1 MGYSIVQSKKYE
13 NEIKVPNAPET
24 SVVPDTDFI
33 EIPNTTEDNITDEE
47 ITDDNIITDEN
58 NGETGN
64 EIVNDVPVS

>member
-13 NEIKVPNAPET
+13 NEIKSPNAPET

-33 EIPNTTEDNITDEE
+33 EIPNTPEE
-47 ITDDNIITDEN
+47 ITDDNIITDES

-64 EIVNDVPVS
+64 EIVNDAPVS

>member
-1 MGYSIVQSKKYE
+1 MGFSIVQSKKYE
-13 NEIKVPNAPET
+13 NVIKSSNAPET

-33 EIPNTTEDNITDEE
+33 EIPNTPEE

-64 EIVNDVPVS
+64 EIINDAPVS

>member
-13 NEIKVPNAPET
+13 NEIKSPNAPET

-33 EIPNTTEDNITDEE
+33 EIPNTPEE

-64 EIVNDVPVS
+64 EIVNDAPVS

>member
-33 EIPNTTEDNITDEE
+33 EIPNTPEE

-64 EIVNDVPVS
+64 EIVNDASVS

>member
-33 EIPNTTEDNITDEE
+33 EIPNTPEE

-58 NGETGN
+58 NGENGN
-64 EIVNDVPVS
+64 EIVNDAPVS

>member
-13 NEIKVPNAPET
+13 NEIKSPNAPET

-33 EIPNTTEDNITDEE
+33 EIPNTPEE

-64 EIVNDVPVS
+64 EIINDAPVS